1 MKNNPPTIHKVE
13 TRLNQRNKYGP
24 FTWVVYSEENPKFGM
39 SYMLNSNAIG
49 MRYNDSTSLISNHEF
64 TRFKYF
70 DSIAFK
76 QNPSAR

>member
-1 MKNNPPTIHKVE
+1 
-13 TRLNQRNKYGP
+13 
-24 FTWVVYSEENPKFGM
+24 M

-70 DSIAFK
+70 DSVAFK
-76 QNPSAR
+76 QNPIIKEDIYSQ